1 LSDDEA
7 MDDSTA
13 KRAVEAPNTTKATE
27 TSTAPGIFILF
38 SRQLYIQKE
47 KNKINPQL
55 QQKKKKWN

>member
-13 KRAVEAPNTTKATE
+13 KRAVEAPNTT